1 MITNIDIDEA
11 LVAEA
16 MKVSGARTKREVVD
30 RALRDM
36 VARSKRPRLR
46 DIWGLATEGTFW
58 PDYDPK
64 TEPGEEAG
72 KYRVE
77 QGVASYKVAPPGPPG
92 PPVPPVPPVPVPVPV
107 PPPPSL
113 SPSPPVAS
121 EPAPPPPVP
130 PVPPAKPRRGSK

>member
-30 RALRDM
+30 KALREM
-36 VARSKRPRLR
+36 VARANRTRFQ
-46 DIWGLATEGTFW
+46 DIWGKFSEDDFW

-64 TEPGEEAG
+64 TEPGETPG

-77 QGVASYKVAPPGPPG
+77 QPLAGYK
-92 PPVPPVPPVPVPVPV
+92 VPPVKA
-107 PPPPSL
+107 PS
-113 SPSPPVAS
+113 
-121 EPAPPPPVP
+121 
-130 PVPPAKPRRGSK
+130 RRPKK

>member
-1 MITNIDIDEA
+1 MITNIDIDET

-30 RALRDM
+30 RALREM

-46 DIWGLATEGTFW
+46 DVFGTATAETFW

-64 TEPGEEAG
+64 TEPGEPPG

-77 QGVASYKVAPPGPPG
+77 QGIAGYKVAPT
-92 PPVPPVPPVPVPVPV
+92 
-107 PPPPSL
+107 
-113 SPSPPVAS
+113 PPVAKT
-121 EPAPPPPVP
+121 A
-130 PVPPAKPRRGSK
+130 RRKK